1 MAEQYFHAGV
11 IYQTPLLLSLPA
23 RLLDQIRLG
32 NQPPATVPFQ
42 SLKSSEANLFWAQRA
57 CKSEPLLLHGSR
69 RFYGFFG
76 QRFLRGKLRNDDDV
90 SDYARGSQRCLGRKD
105 RTRPRIEKIA
115 TIGHDLKAVLISD
128 GI

>member
-1 MAEQYFHAGV
+1 MSPPGV
-11 IYQTPLLLSLPA
+11 VKLQTCKKTYRLP
-23 RLLDQIRLG
+23 RIFIERCR
-32 NQPPATVPFQ
+32 PISATVSFQ
-42 SLKSSEANLFWAQRA
+42 SLESSEANLFWAQRA
-57 CKSEPLLLHGSR
+57 CKSEPLLLLHGSR
-69 RFYGFFG
+69 RFYDFFG

-115 TIGHDLKAVLISD
+115 TIGHDLKAVLISF